1 MANKVFGWKEKLL
14 TSTGKE
20 ILIKAIAQAV
30 PSYTMSCFL
39 LPNILCDDL
48 AGITKQFWWGQ
59 VNKKRKLAWLSWEK
73 LCMPKDRGGLGF
85 CNLKLFIIALLA
97 K

>member
-1 MANKVFGWKEKLL
+1 MANKVSGWKEKLL

-20 ILIKAIAQAV
+20 ILIKAIAQAM

-48 AGITKQFWWGQ
+48 AGMTKQFWWGQ
-59 VNKKRKLAWLSWEK
+59 ANKKKETSLVKLGKAVHAK
-73 LCMPKDRGGLGF
+73 RQRGFGL
-85 CNLKLFIIALLA
+85 L
-97 K
+97 